1 MLSIVL
7 DKNVVHVAVA
17 VIVNDA
23 GDILIQKRAEDT
35 HQGGL
40 WEFPGGKLE
49 KHEGVL
55 DALKREIQEELGIN
69 VKTAR
74 PLIKITHHY
83 GDRSVLLDVHRVSD
97 WLNEPKP
104 LEGQPLAWVRPSQLS
119 DYPMPAADVP
129 IVNAINLPA
138 SYVITPPQIE
148 DHATFLRKFT
158 ALLEQ
163 GERLFLYRVKRLK
176 GISHQDLYAQIS
188 MMAQPYQ
195 AEIVIH
201 ETNLTT
207 LDIENANLHL
217 TEATLSQSPERNF
230 SNNLLAVSC
239 HSLDTILKAQDIGAD
254 FAMLSPVNFTRSHPE
269 VTPIGWKKFSEIVE
283 RVNIPVYALG
293 GMGIQDIDFSWKHG
307 AQGVA
312 GISCWWS

>member
-1 MLSIVL
+1 MLSTVP

-17 VIVNDA
+17 VIANKT

-49 KHEGVL
+49 KNEDVV
-55 DALKREIQEELGIN
+55 DALKREIQEELGIT
-69 VKTAR
+69 VKASR

-83 GDRSVLLDVHRVSD
+83 GDRSVLLDVRRVGD
-97 WLNEPKP
+97 WLGEPKP
-104 LEGQPLAWVRPSQLS
+104 LEGQPLAWVRPSQLR

-129 IVNAINLPA
+129 IVNAINLPS

-148 DHATFLRKFT
+148 DHATFLQKFT

-163 GERLFLYRVKRLK
+163 GERLFLYRVKSLK

-188 MMAQPYQ
+188 VMAHPYQ
-195 AEIVIH
+195 AKIIIH
-201 ETNLTT
+201 ETNLAT
-207 LDIENANLHL
+207 LDIENASLHL
-217 TEATLSQSPERNF
+217 TEATLKQSPERNA
-230 SNNLLAVSC
+230 SMNLLAVSC
-239 HSLDTILKAQDIGAD
+239 HSLDTIIKAQHIGAD

-283 RVNIPVYALG
+283 QVNIPVYALG
-293 GMGIQDIDFSWKHG
+293 GMGVEDIEFSWKHG